1 MQILQTGHL
10 VCFKKTAGKIP
21 AVFTETDL
29 IAKGLFHHSPAGS
42 GGATVELSGGN
53 VGVGSSVGGGG
64 GSGSTDG
71 VGVGLSDGVGST
83 SLDSPPELG
92 SSEESGGSSDG
103 VGVKDGVT
111 DGVTEGVTLGSI
123 DGVMEGEGDGDGED
137 GFLP

>member
-1 MQILQTGHL
+1 M
-10 VCFKKTAGKIP
+10 
-21 AVFTETDL
+21 
-29 IAKGLFHHSPAGS
+29 
-42 GGATVELSGGN
+42 ELSGGN

-123 DGVMEGEGDGDGED
+123 DGVIAVSYTHLDVYKRQLILRTSSDCFGIAT
-137 GFLP
+137 LKSPPQAW